1 MPRLGVGFACAAS
14 QEAMKSS
21 EAGVALE
28 EQTGDC
34 LPFGD
39 QIAFSDLEIGTG
51 ALGAS
56 AVKLQLHFVACLPPG
71 WGWPFGLQLEQK
83 VEGPI

>member
-71 WGWPFGLQLEQK
+71 WRLAFWIASRAK
-83 VEGPI
+83 S